1 MYKSLYYFIYQK
13 LFKKKTFFFC
23 DLLVIKINLILND
36 KVIGKGTSALIH
48 ISVIRDHY
56 SIIPKWE
63 EEFRDREDF
72 FFPLC

>member
-13 LFKKKTFFFC
+13 LFEKKTFFFC

-36 KVIGKGTSALIH
+36 KVIGKGTSALILV
-48 ISVIRDHY
+48 SVIRYHY
-56 SIIPKWE
+56 SIIPEWE
-63 EEFRDREDF
+63 EEFRDCEDF